1 MKLYPIRPERLK
13 YGAPM
18 GRTSYGFDH
27 TGRLHVSRVHL
38 DSGGYDPGG
47 AYWGH
52 SLRLYGASDTPVGD
66 TPSSAAFATVRAK
79 NRAEAVRMFRTLF
92 PNSKI
97 RG

>member
-1 MKLYPIRPERLK
+1 MKLHPIPPDRMR
-13 YGAPM
+13 YGAPL

-27 TGRLHVSRVHL
+27 AGRLYVSRVPL

-66 TPSSAAFATVRAK
+66 TPNSAAFATVRAK
-79 NRAEAVRMFRTLF
+79 NRAEAVRKFRELF
-92 PNSKI
+92 PSAKI
-97 RG
+97 KP

>member
-1 MKLYPIRPERLK
+1 MKLYPIPPDRMR

-27 TGRLHVSRVHL
+27 AGRLYVSRVPL

-66 TPSSAAFATVRAK
+66 SPSSAAFATVRAK
-79 NRAEAVRMFRTLF
+79 NRAEAVRMFRELF

>member
-1 MKLYPIRPERLK
+1 MKLYPIPPDRMR

-27 TGRLHVSRVHL
+27 AGRLYVSRVPL

-66 TPSSAAFATVRAK
+66 SPSSAAFATVRAK
-79 NRAEAVRMFRTLF
+79 NRAEAVRMFRELF
-92 PNSKI
+92 PNATI